1 MRSDFAILILTHGRA
16 DRVRTADLLKR
27 CGYDGRWYIV
37 IDDEDTQEYEYRKR
51 YGDRVLQFSKAEVA
65 SRIDVGNNFGDRR
78 SIVFA
83 RNACWELARDVGV
96 TWFMQL
102 DDDYTSLLYRIGSD
116 GGYIPGTSI
125 RRTLNDAL
133 EAMIGLMEQTQMKA
147 FAFSQGGDWI
157 GGANQLRIASK
168 MFRRKVMNSW
178 ICCTERPFDFVGL
191 MNEDV
196 NTYVTHGRRGTLFMT
211 IMQLMLTQIQTQ
223 ANAGGATDIYKRFGT
238 YVKSF
243 YSVMYAPSCVKV
255 STLADEHAEIVN
267 PRFHHAVNWNSA
279 APMIVRESL
288 RKQSA

>member
-37 IDDEDTQEYEYRKR
+37 IDDEDKQEDEYRKR
-51 YGDRVLQFSKAEVA
+51 YGDRVLQFCKAEVA
-65 SRIDVGNNFGDRR
+65 SRIDAGNNFGDRR

-116 GGYIPGTSI
+116 GAYIPGTSI

-255 STLADEHAEIVN
+255 STLADEHAKIVN